1 MTAEGASSAEVSRR
15 TSSRASTTSIPNR
28 LPEGGPGP
36 ATEASRLARSASCSS
51 HSGSA
56 STDSF
61 TSATERSDEEEEDD
75 DDDDDE
81 DDEEDHYERQR
92 RQRMLENQSLLAEL
106 NVFRASISEPAPPPA
121 PRAPRRSTKHVQR
134 HDRYGYIVSL
144 PPPGQRQVLAA
155 IVVRTDRGTRAA
167 IDAGEYV
174 DCTAWAEGEERRWR
188 FGNGEGVLEEGE
200 AEVIGDVGPDFRWKT
215 VEAVDMEQER
225 EAATRAAMELGTPA
239 PPPEPAVKKKY
250 HYFAFDEED
259 RSFVCPVCLDKCN
272 CKYHLEKLGLGH
284 RAGSAFKAPGEGEEL
299 RPGETVQHYI
309 ERYIES
315 KGREDP
321 PFDRVRLVNEAED
334 VVAPPLTAEWE
345 EWLEEQRC
353 ERLGIKRKR
362 KNKSKSAKVL
372 GGKGKGGKGRGGCKV
387 LVAPG
392 IEGETSESLDVGGK
406 SNVKGKRRVLRP
418 KPTGGKSIELV
429 DEINAAAAANKRR
442 KHNTD
447 IVPATST
454 PLSNTPSQTPVLGIG
469 STSTSRGTSAPIFL
483 RFRAPPRV
491 REIDSDGD
499 SVRGYSSDDSL
510 ESHSPSISG
519 HPTTNDF
526 LARLATAAAPALP
539 IFPIAGMEGIQGMEV
554 DSLQALEMG
563 VNMTVD
569 GSLPPV
575 LDHLPPIPGS
585 DIGPL
590 HNEGPLPPVDLR
602 PIPDSVNPLH
612 MNAPGLGLNAD
623 VPIAADAQLIQLV
636 AEPSCLRLT
645 LAPAASVASP
655 VAPHRRTR
663 FAIPELSPPGHDPL
677 PALYPAF
684 PELGYAYS
692 SYPMYSPYTFS
703 SALRA
708 RRVRDQEREH
718 ERKQASGNG
727 NGNGHGLNEEDEAP
741 EPSRKRRPPPP
752 AAHIVRMPKH
762 LKGQIDRRK
771 HSHA

>member
-15 TSSRASTTSIPNR
+15 TSSHASTTSIPNYP
-28 LPEGGPGP
+28 PEGGPGP

-61 TSATERSDEEEEDD
+61 TSATDGSDEEEEEE
-75 DDDDDE
+75 DE

-106 NVFRASISEPAPPPA
+106 NIFGASISEPAPPPT
-121 PRAPRRSTKHVQR
+121 PRAPRRSRSTSSATI
-134 HDRYGYIVSL
+134 GT
-144 PPPGQRQVLAA
+144 AA
-155 IVVRTDRGTRAA
+155 IVVRTDRGMRAA
-167 IDAGEYV
+167 IHAGEYV

-200 AEVIGDVGPDFRWKT
+200 AELIGDVGPDFRWKT
-215 VEAVDMEQER
+215 MEAIDVEEER
-225 EAATRAAMELGTPA
+225 EAATRAAMELGTPT

-250 HYFAFDEED
+250 SELPEGTCHQCRRRSAKAKMRCRNVNPECKNLFCETCCKRYHYFDFDEEN
-259 RSFVCPVCLDKCN
+259 RSFICPVCLDKCN
-272 CKYHLEKLGLGH
+272 CKYHLERLGLGD
-284 RAGSAFKAPGEGEEL
+284 RAGSAFKAPGEGEGL
-299 RPGETVQHYI
+299 QPGETVQHYI

-345 EWLEEQRC
+345 GWLEEQRY
-353 ERLGIKRKR
+353 ERLGIKRQR
-362 KNKSKSAKVL
+362 KKKKSKAAKAL
-372 GGKGKGGKGRGGCKV
+372 GEKGKGGKG
-387 LVAPG
+387 
-392 IEGETSESLDVGGK
+392 
-406 SNVKGKRRVLRP
+406 KGKRPALRP

-442 KHNTD
+442 KRNMD
-447 IVPATST
+447 IVPPTST
-454 PLSNTPSQTPVLGIG
+454 PLSNTPSQTPVLRIA
-469 STSTSRGTSAPIFL
+469 STSTSRETSAPIFL

-499 SVRGYSSDDSL
+499 SVRGYSSDDRL

-539 IFPIAGMEGIQGMEV
+539 IYPIAGMEGIQGMEV
-554 DSLQALEMG
+554 DGLQALDMG
-563 VNMTVD
+563 VNMSVD

-575 LDHLPPIPGS
+575 LDHLPPIHGS

-590 HNEGPLPPVDLR
+590 HIQGPLPPVDLR
-602 PIPDSVNPLH
+602 PIPDSIDPPH
-612 MNAPGLGLNAD
+612 MNAPRLGLNAD
-623 VPIAADAQLIQLV
+623 VPIAAEAQMIQLV
-636 AEPSCLRLT
+636 AEPSRLRLT
-645 LAPAASVASP
+645 LAPAVPVVSP
-655 VAPHRRTR
+655 VTPHRRTR

-692 SYPMYSPYTFS
+692 SHPMYSPYTFS
-703 SALRA
+703 SGLWA
-708 RRVRDQEREH
+708 RRAWDQEREQ
-718 ERKQASGNG
+718 ERRQSSGNG
-727 NGNGHGLNEEDEAP
+727 NGNGHGHGLNEEDEAP
-741 EPSRKRRPPPP
+741 EPPRKRRPPPP
-752 AAHIVRMPKH
+752 AAHIVRVPKH

-771 HSHA
+771 H